1 MKHWIRLN
9 WIAFTR
15 TLGSMLRAPLSSLLN
30 LLVIAITAAF
40 PLGFYLLIASAQ
52 GVIGQL
58 PVEPQLSVYLRT
70 SAGADAINQLKQHL
84 AGDKRLTR
92 VQFVSKD
99 DALKQMQ
106 SSVGGGDLLA
116 GLTDNPL
123 PDTFIL
129 TASTDAS
136 ADSLEALQKE
146 LIASSGVEQVQ
157 LDSAWARRLQ
167 QLIIV
172 GKALLEIVLVLLA
185 VALVL
190 VTGNAIR
197 LQILTRKDEIEV
209 AKLIGA
215 TDAFIRR
222 PFVYFAAVQGVL
234 GGLLACGIVWMART
248 WLNPAVEALAHSYG
262 QQFSLALADWRVV
275 LVTLAVTTL
284 LCLLGASLAVGRH
297 LRQFR

>member
-9 WIAFTR
+9 WIAFQR
-15 TLGSMLRAPLSSLLN
+15 TLGGIVRAPLSSLLN
-30 LLVIAITAAF
+30 LLVIAIAAAF

-52 GVIGQL
+52 GVIGKL

-70 SAGADAINQLKQHL
+70 SVTADEINTLKQHL
-84 AGDKRLTR
+84 QADTRLAGVR
-92 VQFVSKD
+92 FIGKD
-99 DALKQMQ
+99 EALKQMQ
-106 SSVGGGDLLA
+106 ASVGSGDLLA

-123 PDTFIL
+123 PDAFVL
-129 TASTDAS
+129 TAHTDAS
-136 ADSLEALQKE
+136 PESLEALQKE
-146 LIASSGVEQVQ
+146 LTASSGVDQVQ

-167 QLIIV
+167 QLIAV
-172 GKALLEIVLVLLA
+172 GKGLLQIILVLLA

-190 VTGNAIR
+190 ITGNAIR
-197 LQILTRKDEIEV
+197 LQILTRRDEIEV

-222 PFVYFAAVQGVL
+222 PFVYFAAMQGVL
-234 GGLLACGIVWMART
+234 GGLLACAIVWGART
-248 WLNPAVEALAHSYG
+248 WLNPAVEALARSYG

-275 LVTLAVTTL
+275 VVTLVVTTL

-297 LRQFR
+297 LRQFH